1 MAQEIP
7 SRLSSNP
14 FSYQNFAERSM
25 SKRVTSLPQ
34 KDVILNTR
42 TESLEIKDNEIRK
55 NVQNETANQQL
66 IEQQEVQQDT
76 NRNPTNLSFLFEN
89 GKLTK
94 DAFNA
99 IEEGGLEGL
108 VSLTNEIAGSKL
120 NLKSDADIKDIK
132 KNAIEEFQNEEEETL
147 NTFINEPVIE
157 EPIIREKIQPSSTE
171 TPSYSNDI
179 GTQFNP
185 FGATTPEGS
194 SFGDT
199 TLSNNPANPNDEEDQ
214 DQDQGQDDEDDGGGY
229 YGF

>member
-89 GKLTK
+89 GKLTN

-120 NLKSDADIKDIK
+120 NLKSDNCDPRHKSKTSPVVFCLSSIMAIISLTIISDILYKVK
-132 KNAIEEFQNEEEETL
+132 
-147 NTFINEPVIE
+147 
-157 EPIIREKIQPSSTE
+157 SS
-171 TPSYSNDI
+171 
-179 GTQFNP
+179 P
-185 FGATTPEGS
+185 F
-194 SFGDT
+194 
-199 TLSNNPANPNDEEDQ
+199 
-214 DQDQGQDDEDDGGGY
+214 
-229 YGF
+229 